1 MTQQKKG
8 FSLIIGFSFL
18 TLGIYFFYLEW
29 KDLTGDLGIK
39 QLLFDGWYG
48 IIGFISVILG
58 YVLMSS
64 VFKKEKEDSF
74 DNDVI

>member
-8 FSLIIGFSFL
+8 FSLIIGFGFL
-18 TLGIYFFYLEW
+18 ILGIYFFYLEW

-48 IIGFISVILG
+48 IVGFIFVILG
-58 YVLMSS
+58 YVLISS
-64 VFKKEKEDSF
+64 FFKKENEDCL
-74 DNDVI
+74 DN